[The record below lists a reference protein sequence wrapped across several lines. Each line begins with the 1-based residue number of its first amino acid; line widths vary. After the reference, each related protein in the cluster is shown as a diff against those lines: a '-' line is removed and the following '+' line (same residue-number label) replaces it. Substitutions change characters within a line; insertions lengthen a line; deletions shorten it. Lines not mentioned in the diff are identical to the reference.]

1 MQSIY
6 WIWQVVMQNSGIFL
20 EVRNVSADQMMLM
33 PCAQE
38 YIHLLQPYHL
48 ATTLLPFR
56 LLIFLLGY

>member
-1 MQSIY
+1 
-6 WIWQVVMQNSGIFL
+6 MQNSGIFL
-20 EVRNVSADQMMLM
+20 EVRNVSTDQMMLM